1 MKQIMLSIIAVVG
14 LVGFSSLSYAEEMRQ
29 QGNDMKGEMKGQKD
43 NMKVMPDDMNTKGE
57 LKGQKDDMRTKPD
70 DMNTKGELKG
80 SEDQMK
86 LKPGDT
92 NSGMKGKTGEMG
104 K

>member
-1 MKQIMLSIIAVVG
+1 
-14 LVGFSSLSYAEEMRQ
+14 MRQ
-29 QGNDMKGEMKGQKD
+29 QGNDMKGEM
-43 NMKVMPDDMNTKGE
+43 
-57 LKGQKDDMRTKPD
+57 KGQKDDMRTKPD